1 MPVLPVGEYSLTV
14 AVAEGTQQEHVQH
27 HWIDDA
33 LRFRVHAITV
43 ARGLVGLPLRA
54 ITLRSMT
61 EDRAGSDESSA
72 KQKVH
77 P

>member
-1 MPVLPVGEYSLTV
+1 MPYLRSGDYSINIGL
-14 AVAEGTQQEHVQH
+14 AEGTNEDHVQH

-54 ITLRSMT
+54 ITLRILSET
-61 EDRAGSDESSA
+61 PSSEPGTA
-72 KQKVH
+72 TRHVVSS
-77 P
+77 